1 MDKLQARQQTLWD
14 QTFESDACGMGFIAQ
29 IDGKPTHE
37 LVDYAMTIL
46 ERMNHRGGTGAEPDT
61 GDGAGALFA
70 MPHAFFA
77 KVTSEKLIDLPQAGD
92 YAVGQ
97 FFLPKE
103 ADKKVALC
111 KSITAELQADGYQII
126 LTRDVPF
133 NFDNCGPAAQDIMPA
148 FVQFIISK
156 PSDSKSGRD
165 FEDRLYRLRRKLE
178 KIFATSELFICSL
191 SSKTIVYK
199 GMLHAFQVRTFYPD
213 LSDPDFKSTIALTH
227 SRFSTNTFPSW
238 DRAQPFRYLAHN
250 GEINTLRGA
259 ENWMTSHKI
268 EIYNEENSDS
278 AKLENCMEYLYRN
291 GRDMPHALLMMIP
304 EAWGE
309 EAGLSPELTSFY
321 EYTSSFMAPWDGP
334 AALQMVTQLGH
345 VLTGMGFVLA
355 VIALLRITLSS
366 VHQSQVLL
374 TLRLAVLSKKGC
386 LALVT

>member
-70 MPHAFFA
+70 MPHEFFTKIA
-77 KVTSEKLIDLPQAGD
+77 TENNITLPNSGD

-97 FFLPKE
+97 FFLPK
-103 ADKKVALC
+103 ASDKKAALC
-111 KSITAELQADGYQII
+111 KSIRNEMQADGYQI
-126 LTRDVPF
+126 LMTRDVPF
-133 NFDNCGPAAQDIMPA
+133 NFDNCGPGAQAIMPS

-156 PSDSKSGRD
+156 PTDSKSGRD

-178 KIFATSELFICSL
+178 KTFATSEMFICSL

-227 SRFSTNTFPSW
+227 SRFSTNTFPHKW
-238 DRAQPFRYLAHN
+238 RWHCNGTGHDTPARRRRRGFGRA
-250 GEINTLRGA
+250 
-259 ENWMTSHKI
+259 
-268 EIYNEENSDS
+268 
-278 AKLENCMEYLYRN
+278 
-291 GRDMPHALLMMIP
+291 
-304 EAWGE
+304 
-309 EAGLSPELTSFY
+309 
-321 EYTSSFMAPWDGP
+321 P
-334 AALQMVTQLGH
+334 ACWYIVQ
-345 VLTGMGFVLA
+345 
-355 VIALLRITLSS
+355 
-366 VHQSQVLL
+366 
-374 TLRLAVLSKKGC
+374 
-386 LALVT
+386 